1 MYWIL
6 SLLTPKS
13 HYAKLNS
20 IKGIFNKALDQS
32 EKLVNNI
39 EQDIERVNATVDD
52 LQARAAE
59 YRETADSARAFINNL
74 RQLVD

>member
-6 SLLTPKS
+6 SLLLPKS
-13 HYAKLNS
+13 HHAKLNS
-20 IKGIFNKALDQS
+20 IKAIFNKALDQS
-32 EKLVNNI
+32 EKLVDDIEKNI
-39 EQDIERVNATVDD
+39 EQVNATVDD